1 MEISLEVKA
10 IYSKVS
16 NQPLDFAEG
25 LFQKGAYSK
34 RELIR
39 KGLIWKGS
47 YSKRGLFVGFLE
59 SFLGSSSYSSWNFS
73 TSKLFVRCYT
83 CEQ

>member
-25 LFQKGAYSK
+25 LFQRGAYSK

-39 KGLIWKGS
+39 KGACLEGVLFEKGLICWRLRK
-47 YSKRGLFVGFLE
+47 F
-59 SFLGSSSYSSWNFS
+59 SW
-73 TSKLFVRCYT
+73 
-83 CEQ
+83 